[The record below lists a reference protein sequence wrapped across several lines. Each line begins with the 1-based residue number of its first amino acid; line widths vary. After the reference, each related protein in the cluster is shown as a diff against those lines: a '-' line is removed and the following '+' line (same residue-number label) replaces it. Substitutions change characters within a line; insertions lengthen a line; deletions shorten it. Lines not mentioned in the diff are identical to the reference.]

1 MEEWRRIQIV
11 KIAFDHQV
19 FVLQQYGGISR
30 YICNLAEQLSALP
43 ETNTRIFAPLHFN
56 QHLNAAKNLNS
67 RGKVLPQL
75 PPKLTRG
82 AMETSKFLSRRA
94 IKKFSPD
101 IIHET
106 YFTTQDFKTP
116 GAKRILTVYDMIHER
131 YADMFDQAHETS
143 APKKAAS
150 LRADHVICISEST
163 RKDLIEF
170 CGVPEERTSV
180 VYLSA
185 DKVFSQVQDEKGEN
199 KNKPY
204 ILYVGSRA
212 GYKNFETFAKAFG
225 SSNQLKQHFDIRCFG
240 GGAFTKTEMEM
251 MKNAGIGETQIH
263 YHGGADKDLV
273 TLYKQAEA
281 FIYPSLY
288 EGFGIP
294 PLEAMAAGCPV
305 LASNTSSLPEVVGKA
320 GEYFDPTEQ
329 DDMKSA
335 LEKVIGAET
344 YKRDLVQK
352 GHEQHKKF
360 SWEKCARETMII
372 YKGIS

>member
-1 MEEWRRIQIV
+1 M

-43 ETNTRIFAPLHFN
+43 ETNTRIFAQLHFN
-56 QHLNAAKNLNS
+56 QHLNATKSLNG

-75 PPKLTRG
+75 PSKLTRV
-82 AMETSKFLSRRA
+82 AMETSKFCSRRA
-94 IKKFSPD
+94 MKKFSPD

-106 YFTTQDFKTP
+106 YFSTQDFLTP

-131 YADMFDQAHETS
+131 YADMFDQAHKTS
-143 APKKAAS
+143 VPKKAAS
-150 LRADHVICISEST
+150 LRADHVICISENT

-185 DKVFSQVQDEKGEN
+185 DKVFSQLKDETLEN
-199 KNKPY
+199 KGKPY
-204 ILYVGSRA
+204 LLYVGSRG
-212 GYKNFETFAKAFG
+212 GYKNFDKFVKAFA
-225 SSNQLKQHFDIRCFG
+225 SSNQLKQNFDIRCFG
-240 GGAFTKTEMEM
+240 GGTFSKAEMEM
-251 MKNAGIGETQIH
+251 MIAAGLTEAQVH
-263 YHGGADKDLV
+263 FHGGEDQDLAE
-273 TLYKQAEA
+273 LYKLAEA

-305 LASNTSSLPEVVGKA
+305 LSSNTSSLPEVVGNA

-329 DDMKSA
+329 DNITSA
-335 LEKVIGAET
+335 LEKVVGNEV

-352 GHEQHKKF
+352 GYEQHKKF
-360 SWEKCARETMII
+360 SWEKCARETMNI
-372 YKGIS
+372 YKGVS

>member
-1 MEEWRRIQIV
+1 MEQRTRIQIV

-56 QHLNAAKNLNS
+56 QHLNATKNLNS

-75 PPKLTRG
+75 PSKLTRV
-82 AMETSKFLSRRA
+82 AMETSKFVSRRA
-94 IKKFSPD
+94 MKKFSPD

-131 YADMFDQAHETS
+131 YADMFDQAHKTS
-143 APKKAAS
+143 SPKKAAS
-150 LRADHVICISEST
+150 LRADHVICISENT

-185 DKVFSQVQDEKGEN
+185 DRVFSQLQDEKVEN
-199 KNKPY
+199 KGKPY
-204 ILYVGSRA
+204 LLYVGSRG
-212 GYKNFETFAKAFG
+212 GYKNFEKFVKAFAN
-225 SSNQLKQHFDIRCFG
+225 SNQLKQHFDIRSFG
-240 GGAFTKTEMEM
+240 GGSFTKAEMEM
-251 MKNAGIGETQIH
+251 MSNAGLSEAQIH
-263 YHGGADKDLV
+263 YHGGEDKDLV
-273 TLYKQAEA
+273 ELYKLAEA

-305 LASNTSSLPEVVGKA
+305 LSSNTSSLPEVVGDA

-335 LEKVIGAET
+335 LEKVIGNET
-344 YKRDLVQK
+344 YKRDLIQK
-352 GHEQHKKF
+352 GYKQHKKF
-360 SWEKCARETMII
+360 SWEKCARETMNI
-372 YKGIS
+372 YKGVS